1 MAKWLISLPPKP
13 LGDVLKTDS
22 AINLSVPRDREQVD
36 SGLRQ
41 RKEPVSLED
50 SVKEPLLAPS
60 PEQSAYDK
68 ALKKAHQ
75 DRLKFVIS
83 AWKFTNFS
91 ITSTLGLY
99 LLATEAW
106 MTNPVQ
112 YFEGYGS
119 HPMSPLLKL
128 FYQIGFAS
136 YAYATASVF
145 IEPRQKDFVFMV
157 VHHIATLFLIHM
169 SYLNG
174 FFRIGSAI
182 LLCHEVSDPFMEIA
196 KMFLYAGANK
206 VIMCFPVYI
215 PDILILLRICLQ
227 LADVFFALFAGVFI
241 YTRNYIFP
249 VYIIA
254 SIPLY
259 AYDDEGNSL
268 AGEDHVRHAAIF
280 ALCILEGLHIYWASL
295 VWLFFFSIQVNT
307 HHP

>member
-1 MAKWLISLPPKP
+1 MLGLTRPSQPLANWLISLPPKP

-22 AINLSVPRDREQVD
+22 AINLSVPRESDQSE
-36 SGLRQ
+36 LRQ
-41 RKEPVSLED
+41 RHKVPMSLED

-60 PEQSAYDK
+60 PEQSAYDR

-91 ITSTLGLY
+91 ITSALGLY
-99 LLATEAW
+99 LLATEGW
-106 MTNPVQ
+106 MTHPVE

-119 HPMSPLLKL
+119 HPMSPLLKV

-206 VIMCFPVYI
+206 VCN
-215 PDILILLRICLQ
+215 C
-227 LADVFFALFAGVFI
+227 
-241 YTRNYIFP
+241 T
-249 VYIIA
+249 
-254 SIPLY
+254 
-259 AYDDEGNSL
+259 
-268 AGEDHVRHAAIF
+268 
-280 ALCILEGLHIYWASL
+280 
-295 VWLFFFSIQVNT
+295 
-307 HHP
+307 